1 MLEYVGSH
9 YVFSVYSPFYSTKLR
24 TDDTVVEFGLRLFCR
39 GRVVQRKGGA
49 IGSKAQ
55 EWKSL

>member
-24 TDDTVVEFGLRLFCR
+24 TDHTVVEFGLRLFCR
-39 GRVVQRKGGA
+39 GKVVQRKGGA

-55 EWKSL
+55 E

>member
-55 EWKSL
+55 E

>member
-24 TDDTVVEFGLRLFCR
+24 TDDTVVEFGLRLCR